1 MLGTE
6 KKLLA
11 SPISWRPSRPD
22 GWESLREDL
31 SMRRH
36 NSPHENI
43 HHYTETLFHLEG
55 GEVCRTQQTK

>member
-6 KKLLA
+6 KKIVSLPHFLA
-11 SPISWRPSRPD
+11 SVPD
-22 GWESLREDL
+22 GRESLREDL

-43 HHYTETLFHLEG
+43 HHYTETLFHLGG